1 MYQHTIPVV
10 LTSQHYWQY
19 TIGSYYQ
26 GASTIVTQV
35 SFPTALGPNDP
46 DDGITGRQ
54 QRGLAIAAI
63 APIQKNRLGY
73 QVPSQSGNG
82 SYVVSLDDEP
92 FCTCPDFD
100 KRQEPCKHVFAVEF
114 TVQRE
119 VEAQDRTTNESETVQ
134 VALGPSWTA
143 YNLAQTNEQELF
155 GTLLRELC
163 ATIPQPPQGKGRP
176 RLPISDI
183 LFALGLKV
191 YSTMSGRRAM
201 TDFRNAHASGLLS
214 TCPSFSTAF
223 RYMEDRALTPVLK
236 HLIEQSALPLK
247 AVETDFTAD
256 ASGFSTS
263 VYDRW
268 FDHKWGKE
276 KKQAR
281 FLKAHIMCGVNTKIV
296 TAVEIT
302 EANVHDS
309 PPFPG
314 LVAKTAEA
322 FTMTE
327 VPADK
332 AYLSRKNLRAIVD
345 AGATPYIP
353 FKVNSRPEHTH
364 GDSLWA
370 KTYHYFSLHREEF
383 MAHYHKRSNVETAFH
398 MVKAKFGG
406 ALRSKNPEAQV
417 NEALVKILCHNLCVL
432 IQAMYALSL
441 QPDFGT
447 ERTFASKT
455 PVDAKVN

>member
-1 MYQHTIPVV
+1 M
-10 LTSQHYWQY
+10 
-19 TIGSYYQ
+19 
-26 GASTIVTQV
+26 VTQV
-35 SFPTALGPNDP
+35 SFLTALGPDDP
-46 DDGITGRQ
+46 DDGDDGRQ
-54 QRGLAIAAI
+54 QRGMAIAAVV
-63 APIQKNRLGY
+63 PIQKNRLGY

-82 SYVVSLDDEP
+82 SYVVSVEDEP
-92 FCTCPDFD
+92 FCTCPDFEQ
-100 KRQEPCKHVFAVEF
+100 RQERCKHIYAVEF
-114 TVQRE
+114 TVQRDQ
-119 VEAQDRTTNESETVQ
+119 APDDTPETVR

-163 ATIPQPPQGKGRP
+163 ATVSQPPQGKGRP
-176 RLPISDI
+176 RLPISDM
-183 LFALGLKV
+183 LFAVGLKV

-201 TDFRNAHASGLLS
+201 TDFRNAQASGLLS
-214 TCPSFSTAF
+214 SCPSFSTAF
-223 RYMEDRALTPVLK
+223 RYMEDPTVTPVLK
-236 HLIEQSALPLK
+236 FLIEQSALPLK
-247 AVETDFTAD
+247 AVESDFAAD

-268 FDHKWGKE
+268 YDQKWGKE

-302 EANVHDS
+302 EANAHDS

-314 LVAKTAEA
+314 LVGKTAES
-322 FTMTE
+322 FTMSE
-327 VPADK
+327 VSADK

-370 KTYHYFSLHREEF
+370 KTYHYFSLYREEF
-383 MAHYHKRSNVETAFH
+383 MNHYHKRSNVETAFS
-398 MVKAKFGG
+398 MIKAKFGG
-406 ALRSKNPEAQV
+406 SLRSKNPAAQV
-417 NEALVKILCHNLCVL
+417 NEALVKILCHNICVL
-432 IQAMYALSL
+432 IQAMYALGVE
-441 QPDFGT
+441 PEFGADLT
-447 ERTFASKT
+447 CASET
-455 PVDAKVN
+455 LVDAQVS